1 MTKRPT
7 LSNLQGQLASKRSAA
22 PANPTDEAPKKQRRR
37 GKPAAKDAKVIFVRL
52 NVEGWRELRK
62 LAVELDN
69 SVQGIMVDA
78 INNYLRE
85 NGHPAV
91 AENPLA

>member
-7 LSNLQGQLASKRSAA
+7 LTNLQGQLANKRTAA
-22 PANPTDEAPKKQRRR
+22 AMDEAPKKK
-37 GKPAAKDAKVIFVRL
+37 GKAKAGAEEKDVKVIFVRL

-62 LAVELDN
+62 LALN
-69 SVQGIMVDA
+69 SDTTVQALMVDA
-78 INNYLRE
+78 INGLLRE
-85 NGHPAV
+85 NGHPAI

>member
-7 LSNLQGQLASKRSAA
+7 LTNLQGQLANKRSAA
-22 PANPTDEAPKKQRRR
+22 PAEEAKPKQRRK
-37 GKPAAKDAKVIFVRL
+37 GKATAQEAKVIFVRL
-52 NVEGWRELRK
+52 NVAGWRELRK
-62 LAVELDN
+62 LAVELDT
-69 SVQGIMVDA
+69 SVQGLMVDA